1 MTAILVGTD
10 QYRPISTNID
20 QYRPIS
26 TNIDQYRP
34 ITTTM
39 AIKHVL
45 LALLAAEPAYGYEL
59 KKRYD
64 ETLGELWPLQ
74 QAQVY
79 NNLRL
84 LEKAG
89 QIELDARVAQEN
101 LPDQKQ
107 FRVTASGDSELA
119 AWLAEPISGDRHLK
133 DEFYLKVM
141 ALATILQRPSALA
154 ELLWQ
159 QRARYLQTLRELE
172 RTLLA
177 TEATGDAVTA
187 ALL

>member
-1 MTAILVGTD
+1 
-10 QYRPISTNID
+10 
-20 QYRPIS
+20 
-26 TNIDQYRP
+26 
-34 ITTTM
+34 M

-107 FRVTASGDSELA
+107 FRVTASGDSELTS
-119 AWLAEPISGDRHLK
+119 WLAEPISGDRHLK

-172 RTLLA
+172 RTLIA

-187 ALL
+187 ALLEGAILHAEADLTWLDRIEARLLEGGAA